1 MKKETIYE
9 LFITDQN
16 REILQEEPSIDL
28 ETAERIIR
36 DYPWQ
41 DQPKSYVQVWKRKT
55 KFSLSVCYLETEKKF
70 QVGFS
75 DRASV
80 FKLPLPYF
88 GAKYGILENIDQ
100 IAEPLKL
107 FFDAELNKLEQF
119 LEKHRAEQK
128 GD

>member
-1 MKKETIYE
+1 MKKENLYE

-16 REILQEEPSIDL
+16 REILQEESSIDV
-28 ETAERIIR
+28 ETAEKIIR

-41 DQPKSYVQVWKRKT
+41 DQPKSYAQVWKRKAR
-55 KFSLSVCYLETEKKF
+55 FSLSLCYLASVKKF
-70 QVGFS
+70 QVGYS
-75 DRASV
+75 DKASV

-88 GAKYGILENIDQ
+88 GAKYGNLDNIDQ
-100 IAEPLKL
+100 VTEPLRL
-107 FFDAELNKLEQF
+107 FFDGEFDKLGQF